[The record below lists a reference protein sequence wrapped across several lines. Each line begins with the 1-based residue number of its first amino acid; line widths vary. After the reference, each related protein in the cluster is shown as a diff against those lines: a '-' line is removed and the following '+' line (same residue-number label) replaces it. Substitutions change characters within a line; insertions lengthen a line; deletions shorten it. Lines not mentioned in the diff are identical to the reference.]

1 MNVLADGDSLLLQ
14 IGVAFV
20 LTFLVVL
27 IVRYILLLWLGF
39 LHHIENRGLAHD
51 ARRPSRR

>member
-1 MNVLADGDSLLLQ
+1 MNVLTDGDSLTLQ

-27 IVRYILLLWLGF
+27 IVRYVLLIWLGY
-39 LHHIENRGLAHD
+39 LHHMESRALAHERTPD
-51 ARRPSRR
+51 GE